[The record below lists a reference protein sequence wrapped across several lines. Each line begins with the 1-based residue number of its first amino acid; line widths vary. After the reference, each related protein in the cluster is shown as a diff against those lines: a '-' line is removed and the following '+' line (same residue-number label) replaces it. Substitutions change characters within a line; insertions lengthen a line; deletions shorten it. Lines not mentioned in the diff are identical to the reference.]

1 MKDDEQALL
10 DAVFAHEPG
19 ADEALI
25 ERYRGLLYSVFHA
38 PGFGF
43 PADYV
48 DDLFQSFVLSLL
60 KDDFAKL
67 RAFEGRNRCS
77 LATFLQTVA
86 TRFVLD
92 ERRKWQRAPRALGQ
106 SGEDEELGGRVFED
120 AEGGGPEA
128 ALIDREQLDTFHNL
142 LFSLDWKR
150 ISAILWV
157 FRGVARERI
166 AEVMDTS
173 RANIDALF
181 KRGKDQMT
189 ERVEQGGAP
198 TRPRPAD
205 PEVLTP
211 AVQDLLGQLF
221 AVPIQRLHEGLLR
234 PASGREALLGLVL
247 VEYPRFRCS
256 RAEVARIAN
265 TDEVGP
271 ACEAVLGD
279 LVTRL
284 LRGAVR

>member
-1 MKDDEQALL
+1 MKLEEQALL

-43 PADYV
+43 PSDYV
-48 DDLFQSFVLSLL
+48 DDLFQSFVLSLI
-60 KDDFAKL
+60 KDDYAKL
-67 RAFEGRNRCS
+67 RAFEGRNQCS

-92 ERRKWQRAPRALGQ
+92 ERRKWQRAPRALGE
-106 SGEDEELGGRVFED
+106 SGDDEEGTRVFED
-120 AEGGGPEA
+120 EEGAGPDA
-128 ALIDREQLDTFHNL
+128 ALIDSERLDTFHNL

-150 ISAILWV
+150 TSAILWV
-157 FRGVARERI
+157 FRGITRERI
-166 AEVMDTS
+166 AEVMSTS

-181 KRGKDQMT
+181 KRGKDQMI
-189 ERVEQGGAP
+189 ERVGQGQAP
-198 TRPRPAD
+198 TRARETDA
-205 PEVLTP
+205 EVLSP
-211 AVQDLLGQLF
+211 VVQDLLAQLF
-221 AVPIQRLHEGLLR
+221 AVPLPALHDALLR
-234 PASGREALLGLVL
+234 RGSGRRALLGLVL

-256 RAEVARIAN
+256 RAEIARIAN
-265 TDEVGP
+265 TDDIGP
-271 ACEAVLGD
+271 VCEAVLGE

-284 LRGAVR
+284 LRGAPA